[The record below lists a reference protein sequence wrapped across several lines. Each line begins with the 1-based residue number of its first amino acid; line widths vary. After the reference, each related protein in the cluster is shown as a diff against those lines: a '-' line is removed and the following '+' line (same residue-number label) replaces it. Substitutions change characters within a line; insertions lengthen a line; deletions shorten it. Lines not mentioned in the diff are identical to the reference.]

1 MKQNKT
7 LKEKEVKLKQV
18 RNDVVDCQKCSL
30 YKTRILPVIGQGS
43 HSAKIMFVG
52 EAPGAKEDKTG
63 FPFCGASGKFLDEL
77 LNSAGIKREEVYICN
92 LLKCRPPGNRD
103 PKPEELEVCT
113 PYLERQIEAINPK
126 IISPLG
132 RHSMNFLMKKFN
144 LEDKIDLISKIHGK
158 IFNIEKNIK
167 LVPLYHPAVA
177 VYNANMKKVLI
188 KDFEILK
195 II

>member
-1 MKQNKT
+1 MS
-7 LKEKEVKLKQV
+7 KEKESKLREVKDNV
-18 RNDVVDCQKCSL
+18 INCQKCSL
-30 YKTRILPVIGQGS
+30 CKTRILPVIGQGS

-63 FPFCGASGKFLDEL
+63 FPFCGASGKFLDQL

-103 PKPEELEVCT
+103 PISEELEACT
-113 PYLERQIEAINPK
+113 PYLDRQIEAINPK

-158 IFNIEKNIK
+158 IFDIENDIK

>member
-1 MKQNKT
+1 MS
-7 LKEKEVKLKQV
+7 KEKESKLREVKDNV
-18 RNDVVDCQKCSL
+18 INCQKCSL
-30 YKTRILPVIGQGS
+30 CKTRILPVIGQGS

-63 FPFCGASGKFLDEL
+63 FPFCGASGKFLDQL

-103 PKPEELEVCT
+103 PISEELEACT
-113 PYLERQIEAINPK
+113 PYLDRQIEAINPK

-158 IFNIEKNIK
+158 IFDIENNIK

-177 VYNANMKKVLI
+177 VYNANMKEVLI

>member
-1 MKQNKT
+1 M
-7 LKEKEVKLKQV
+7 LKEKESKLRKVKDNV
-18 RNDVVDCQKCSL
+18 INCQKCSL

-103 PKPEELEVCT
+103 PISEELEACT
-113 PYLERQIEAINPK
+113 PYLDRQIEAINPK

-158 IFNIEKNIK
+158 IFDIENDIK

-177 VYNANMKKVLI
+177 VYNANMKEILI